1 MKIFAGMKESSADGE
16 MYGETSGKLI
26 LSYEDEDGQ
35 TYTAEK
41 EISTV
46 INPLDLST
54 DSSQTEEKKQGVSLP
69 VVYRCHCRCCYSRHG
84 RSDYLQKKG
93 KTA

>member
-1 MKIFAGMKESSADGE
+1 MEAGSAANGTLKIFAGMKESSADGE

-54 DSSQTEEKKQGVSLP
+54 DSSQTEEKSKALVCSGISVSLP
-69 VVYRCHCRCCYSRHG
+69 LLLFLAR
-84 RSDYLQKKG
+84 QE
-93 KTA
+93 